1 MIERAL
7 RELNDKRGSSE
18 DSISRFLE
26 KAYNNLPWPDSA
38 LLKHHLQKLYE
49 SGDIVITRDK
59 RYMLAAEN
67 PSLKSSTKVKRK
79 SSRRKWRWDWE
90 RQRNWRRKKQLLMK
104 RNQQK
109 VEKVEVVEKCG
120 ESDDKEQQLLEHR
133 VHNKDEQVKDDQ
145 TRRLISCHD
154 GENGACG
161 NPSFLATEANGKK
174 YSVEARPQQQE
185 IPSEV
190 VKADIWGARTQEQDE
205 RPGPPTP
212 ERPPGFE
219 SIRVENLRRT
229 DSSEVVVAS
238 DGEFF
243 ESARTLRQKR
253 RWSMR
258 SRKPKA
264 AAMISVELVTSL
276 DSDEHSN
283 PERPQNLRIEKM
295 HQEEQQSELV
305 KADDVEVAES
315 VKDRKFKGKQKY
327 GRRRKT
333 TSKQSEN
340 ATDASKNSDQ
350 PTEFRPEHPLEPYT
364 TTDSPVFTSN
374 QSELQFL
381 HEEEP
386 KGLTRRRR
394 SLRARP
400 AKYEVTQNANF
411 WDISRPQDCHE
422 DCPEVV
428 SRDRPKKMDD
438 GLLVSDSKQKLQ
450 EEHRRKRGLGRS
462 AKCDSAKPPKDEMN
476 ITETKGV
483 QFVSTVVLALE
494 QTKHR
499 RPVKSPKNRRCWRR
513 AKPILGKTRT
523 RCLEASKDGVVE

>member
-7 RELNDKRGSSE
+7 QELNDRRGSSE
-18 DSISRFLE
+18 DSISQFLE
-26 KAYNNLPWPDSA
+26 KAYNNLPWADSA

-59 RYMLAAEN
+59 KYMLAAQN

-90 RQRNWRRKKQLLMK
+90 RQRNWQRKKQLLMK

-109 VEKVEVVEKCG
+109 GEKVEVVEKCG
-120 ESDDKEQQLLEHR
+120 ESDDKEQQLFDHG
-133 VHNKDEQVKDDQ
+133 VHNEDEQVKDDQ
-145 TRRLISCHD
+145 TRRLVSCYD

-161 NPSFLATEANGKK
+161 NPSFLPTEANEK

-185 IPSEV
+185 IGPSEV
-190 VKADIWGARTQEQDE
+190 VEADIWAAQTQEQDE
-205 RPGPPTP
+205 RPEPPTP

-219 SIRVENLRRT
+219 SIGVENLRRT
-229 DSSEVVVAS
+229 NSSDLAIAS
-238 DGEFF
+238 DKEFF

-253 RWSMR
+253 RWSLR

-264 AAMISVELVTSL
+264 GSIISLELVTSL

-295 HQEEQQSELV
+295 HQEKQQSELV
-305 KADDVEVAES
+305 KVDDLEVTES

-333 TSKQSEN
+333 MSKQSEN
-340 ATDASKNSDQ
+340 ATDASKNSYQ
-350 PTEFRPEHPLEPYT
+350 PTELWPEHPLEPYT
-364 TTDSPVFTSN
+364 TTDSTVFTSN

-381 HEEEP
+381 REQEP

-400 AKYEVTQNANF
+400 AKYEVARNANF
-411 WDISRPQDCHE
+411 LDISRPQDCRE
-422 DCPEVV
+422 DRPEMV
-428 SRDRPKKMDD
+428 SRHRPKKMDY
-438 GLLVSDSKQKLQ
+438 GLLVSGSKQKLE
-450 EEHRRKRGLGRS
+450 EEHSRKRGLGRS
-462 AKCDSAKPPKDEMN
+462 VKCDSARPPKDE
-476 ITETKGV
+476 TKRADTKGV
-483 QFVSTVVLALE
+483 PFISTVVLALE

-499 RPVKSPKNRRCWRR
+499 RPVKSPKIRRCWRR
-513 AKPILGKTRT
+513 AKSDTG
-523 RCLEASKDGVVE
+523 

>member
-26 KAYNNLPWPDSA
+26 KAYNNLPWADSA
-38 LLKHHLQKLYE
+38 FLKHHLQKLYE
-49 SGDIVITRDK
+49 SGDIVVTRDE

-109 VEKVEVVEKCG
+109 GEKVEVVEKCG

-161 NPSFLATEANGKK
+161 NPSFWPTEANEKK

-185 IPSEV
+185 IGPSEV
-190 VKADIWGARTQEQDE
+190 VQADIWAAQTREQDE
-205 RPGPPTP
+205 WPEPPTP

-219 SIRVENLRRT
+219 SIRVENFRHT
-229 DSSEVVVAS
+229 DSSVVVVAS
-238 DGEFF
+238 DEEFF

-264 AAMISVELVTSL
+264 ASMISVELLTSL
-276 DSDEHSN
+276 DSDEHSI

-295 HQEEQQSELV
+295 HQEKQQSELV
-305 KADDVEVAES
+305 KADDLEVAES

-327 GRRRKT
+327 CRRTKT

-350 PTEFRPEHPLEPYT
+350 PTELRSEHHLEPYNNR
-364 TTDSPVFTSN
+364 F
-374 QSELQFL
+374 
-381 HEEEP
+381 
-386 KGLTRRRR
+386 
-394 SLRARP
+394 
-400 AKYEVTQNANF
+400 
-411 WDISRPQDCHE
+411 SR
-422 DCPEVV
+422 
-428 SRDRPKKMDD
+428 
-438 GLLVSDSKQKLQ
+438 
-450 EEHRRKRGLGRS
+450 
-462 AKCDSAKPPKDEMN
+462 
-476 ITETKGV
+476 IY
-483 QFVSTVVLALE
+483 F
-494 QTKHR
+494 
-499 RPVKSPKNRRCWRR
+499 
-513 AKPILGKTRT
+513 KPIR
-523 RCLEASKDGVVE
+523 ASIFT